1 MRNCKYVL
9 TGGQGRQG
17 QEGELGGLGV
27 TMGLTTSNRPI
38 IGSLFDHHVDLV
50 CVQAGCC
57 QEEDFNPFNLK

>member
-1 MRNCKYVL
+1 ML

-38 IGSLFDHHVDLV
+38 NASLIFDHHVDLLRV
-50 CVQAGCC
+50 HAGCC
-57 QEEDFNPFNLK
+57 QKVDSNPFNLK

>member
-1 MRNCKYVL
+1 ML

-38 IGSLFDHHVDLV
+38 IGSLFDHHVVLV
-50 CVQAGCC
+50 CVHAGCC
-57 QEEDFNPFNLK
+57 QEEDSNPFNLK

>member
-1 MRNCKYVL
+1 ML
-9 TGGQGRQG
+9 TGGQRRQG